1 MLKKV
6 FLYVFAFAINF
17 FQGIYALA
25 RRHGALVIS
34 DEVQAGLGRLGSD
47 YWGFQH
53 FGVVPDIVTV
63 GKPLG
68 NGQPMGAVICTREV
82 SVCCGIKSVQNTATN
97 FANMR
102 KKSALLLLQTRTDFV
117 QGPAALTKSPNLR
130 K

>member
-1 MLKKV
+1 MQL
-6 FLYVFAFAINF
+6 FSSPFP
-17 FQGIYALA
+17 GIYALA

-82 SVCCGIKSVQNTATN
+82 RNEY
-97 FANMR
+97 
-102 KKSALLLLQTRTDFV
+102 SARSGNICFIF
-117 QGPAALTKSPNLR
+117 
-130 K
+130 